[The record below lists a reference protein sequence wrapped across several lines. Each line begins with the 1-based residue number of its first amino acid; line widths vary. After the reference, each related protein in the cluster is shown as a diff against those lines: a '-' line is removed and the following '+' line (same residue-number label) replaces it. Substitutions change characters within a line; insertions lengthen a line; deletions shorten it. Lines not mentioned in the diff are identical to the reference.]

1 VGYALAVALGHC
13 DAMMGCARGVAAGQG
28 KEVGGLHMG
37 KRDGAMQAVARRK
50 KTWKKRKERKAEWA
64 SWAAIGLHMGKER
77 REKEK
82 GRVSR
87 LLGQPLLEKEKWR
100 RAILVYIKPF

>member
-1 VGYALAVALGHC
+1 
-13 DAMMGCARGVAAGQG
+13 MMGCARGVAAGQG
-28 KEVGGLHMG
+28 KEVGGLQMG
-37 KRDGAMQAVARRK
+37 KRDGAMQAVAHRK
-50 KTWKKRKERKAEWA
+50 KHERKERKGKERKAEWA
-64 SWAAIGLHMGKER
+64 SWAAIGLHIGKER